1 MDRTVPM
8 TPRPLVLASNRIW
21 DLCWWEGGC
30 RGGARPLDSGGVS
43 SRLVQP
49 GCLAVLQHFLV
60 PVRVWEGNNDN
71 NQVIGFW
78 RGYASSKL
86 IPTGR
91 PCRLEHSLQQPEK
104 VQHFLLYCIV
114 SSLAGRASQRIYDQ
128 VTGFPCTKGHTWE
141 KVLGPLPWPT
151 SPVPV

>member
-1 MDRTVPM
+1 M
-8 TPRPLVLASNRIW
+8 LASGRIW

-49 GCLAVLQHFLV
+49 GCLAVLQIFLV

-86 IPTGR
+86 PVALYVMIDRTYGQNKTPTL
-91 PCRLEHSLQQPEK
+91 RL
-104 VQHFLLYCIV
+104 HFLMLLLHCRNSLSGTVPTELGDLSSV
-114 SSLAGRASQRIYDQ
+114 SSPHG
-128 VTGFPCTKGHTWE
+128 
-141 KVLGPLPWPT
+141 
-151 SPVPV
+151 SPGIH